1 VTDPQISPD
10 GTRIVY
16 GRTVTDRA
24 TQQATS
30 HLWLCDGDGGNARQ
44 LTHGGQQNAWAR
56 WSPDGTQIAFV
67 SDRVAQ
73 GGLFVLPLDGHGEAR
88 EVTRHG
94 GAITNIAWSPDGAYL
109 AYNAPFDPANP
120 EERAPDAGA
129 APPVRAIR
137 RRDYKLDG
145 RGFLGEVRQQV
156 FVVAV
161 AGGGRRLLTRE
172 TVDHLGPRW
181 SPDGR
186 GLAVRRGVRDAAL
199 RPQVALIDVP
209 TGGVRTIGAAMGG
222 VAYTWSPTGDRLL
235 FTGSAEAGGQ
245 PDCYLYTLADD
256 ALRRLTDDL
265 PFIPAPL
272 ARNGAPAPPI
282 WREEDEVLLHGIRAG
297 GSGLYHLQIAS
308 GQTEPLVTWQA
319 LHSGLSVSVDGRV
332 VVQEGGDLASWSE
345 IVVTDLGSGV
355 SRTRRPLAGRSS
367 LCGAATSRSP
377 PGSISRPISTRRG
390 ATR

>member
-1 VTDPQISPD
+1 MTDPQISPD

-73 GGLFVLPLDGHGEAR
+73 SGLFVLPPDGHGEAR

-172 TVDHLGPRW
+172 TGDHLGPRW

-199 RPQVALIDVP
+199 RTQVALIDVP

-222 VAYTWSPTGDRLL
+222 VAYTCSPAAPRRAASPTA
-235 FTGSAEAGGQ
+235 TS
-245 PDCYLYTLADD
+245 T
-256 ALRRLTDDL
+256 
-265 PFIPAPL
+265 
-272 ARNGAPAPPI
+272 
-282 WREEDEVLLHGIRAG
+282 H
-297 GSGLYHLQIAS
+297 
-308 GQTEPLVTWQA
+308 
-319 LHSGLSVSVDGRV
+319 
-332 VVQEGGDLASWSE
+332 
-345 IVVTDLGSGV
+345 
-355 SRTRRPLAGRSS
+355 SRTTRCAASPMICPSSPPRWPGTARPRRPSGARRTRCCRTASAPG
-367 LCGAATSRSP
+367 GAASTTSRSP
-377 PGSISRPISTRRG
+377 AVRPSRSSPGRPCTAG
-390 ATR
+390 